1 MKKLSSLIVML
12 FATLVL
18 AGCSTLVPD
27 PKLHNNLP
35 QNTQPLIQG
44 KVIVSAQM
52 NDHLKKQMS
61 ANGIDELVSKT
72 IQMAVKKANLFDEN
86 SQQSYKIDAQI
97 LQASQAM
104 FGAGSF
110 PGKMEIAY
118 TVTDPNG
125 KAIFQKTIY
134 NEGKADYWSVLAAE
148 RHQRSR
154 IVTAAGNV
162 NQFIE
167 AFNKSMQQNSS
178 KKETKKAKKRK

>member
-1 MKKLSSLIVML
+1 MKKLSSFIVML

-18 AGCSTLVPD
+18 SGCSTLVPD

-52 NDHLKKQMS
+52 NPHLKRQIS
-61 ANGIDELVSKT
+61 AEGIDELVAKT
-72 IQMAVKKANLFDEN
+72 IQIAVKKANLFDEN

-104 FGAGSF
+104 FGAGRF

-125 KAIFQKTIY
+125 KAIFQQTIY
-134 NEGKADYWSVLAAE
+134 NEGRSDYWSFFALK

-162 NQFIE
+162 NQFVE
-167 AFNKSMQQNSS
+167 AFNKSMKPSSS
-178 KKETKKAKKRK
+178 KNAKKRK